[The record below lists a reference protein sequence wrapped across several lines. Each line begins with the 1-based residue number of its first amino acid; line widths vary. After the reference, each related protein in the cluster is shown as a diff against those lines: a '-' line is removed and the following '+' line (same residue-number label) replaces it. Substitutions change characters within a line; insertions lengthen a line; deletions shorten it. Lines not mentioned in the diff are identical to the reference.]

1 MKFTVALS
9 SFTLFGLLQATGFD
23 ADDFNAN
30 FNVPA
35 ILNENEEAFVQDNN
49 HSSIEFPRY
58 VFLGTENWPRIR
70 ELNDIPFIFLSPY
83 ELLLNSFES
92 VNPAIILGLFISEDD
107 IERFEQMTPTK
118 MNSMLQSTK
127 AVCFLKN

>member
-35 ILNENEEAFVQDNN
+35 ILNENAEAFVQETTTILPLSFLVT
-49 HSSIEFPRY
+49 SS
-58 VFLGTENWPRIR
+58 W
-70 ELNDIPFIFLSPY
+70 ELKIGL
-83 ELLLNSFES
+83 ES
-92 VNPAIILGLFISEDD
+92 GN
-107 IERFEQMTPTK
+107 
-118 MNSMLQSTK
+118 
-127 AVCFLKN
+127 